1 MIESK
6 RGLDNTVSEVWK
18 KLVDSSSIHKYCA
31 TKIKKMLKNKV
42 LPNDSL
48 TSLVTSLTTILF
60 RSVTVTSKFFH
71 SRRLPRSKMP
81 DYWQQRY
88 YMQVLIKDICKS
100 FTLQKVQLK
109 KSICR
114 QTLNSPHS
122 KLKSK
127 IVVKISHFTNKH
139 DATFSLWCCRNFT
152 VQGRRTWNQQ
162 YSLAFQSHEQR

>member
-1 MIESK
+1 
-6 RGLDNTVSEVWK
+6 
-18 KLVDSSSIHKYCA
+18 
-31 TKIKKMLKNKV
+31 MLKNKV